1 MKDSERERER
11 EKGGAEREKVLKK
24 YKGRRGG
31 AKERELKTE
40 TRG

>member
-1 MKDSERERER
+1 MKDSER